1 MRRRFRLD
9 ALAIVL
15 VGHQERAVSAGGLD
29 EVQRALDVV
38 RRLAAQLGGRLEVC
52 ASDASQQPCET
63 GSVDLVV
70 RHQTLQHAKDP
81 VRVLAESWRV
91 FVRW

>member
-1 MRRRFRLD
+1 M
-9 ALAIVL
+9 
-15 VGHQERAVSAGGLD
+15 
-29 EVQRALDVV
+29 
-38 RRLAAQLGGRLEVC
+38 C